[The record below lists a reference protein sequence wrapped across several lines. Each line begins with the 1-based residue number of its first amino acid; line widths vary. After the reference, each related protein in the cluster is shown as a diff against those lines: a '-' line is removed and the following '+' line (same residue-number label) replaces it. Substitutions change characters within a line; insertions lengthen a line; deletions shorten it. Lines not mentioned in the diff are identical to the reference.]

1 VQAADA
7 GAGLNGT
14 AVERPATARRFTR
27 VEPGNRTG
35 PAALSIL
42 LHVGLVLVALNVDL
56 RAAAPGAGT
65 SLAPEPITIVE
76 WVHDREVRSEAPSQI
91 DVRQLPSAS
100 LASKLPHRVELSN
113 QTLAKAIEPPSKIDE
128 LPGGGIVQ
136 PLEPQ
141 PIQPEEI
148 ASAAVALEQAPDAL
162 SQTSTMPV
170 RGTVRVERAE
180 QAMLMQ
186 RVAQIAR
193 SLGKNGHTE
202 LTWQQD
208 GRPYRAVLS
217 GEAGSDDMDLDRVR
231 ADITTLSR
239 NGKNLRTQMTLKRL
253 AFSQFTQVID
263 HWDPEVELHDDEIVG
278 RFHSN
283 STFRVSS
290 DAKVAPRISGMATT
304 TAGDVVFSSSP
315 SIQRRDQ
322 TFKGGF
328 EARAMRVSLPDRAVR
343 LDRETLD
350 SSAHVRR
357 FDYDAHI
364 TLYSD
369 GHYTWE
375 VPGARVSSRDDYPA
389 DRVTYFIATPRATL
403 YLKGTVNGRVIV
415 YAPRHIV
422 IEGDLRYAAD
432 PRVIA
437 AADDYLGVV
446 SDEDVEIARPAVI
459 GPGDLHIEAAI
470 FARRN
475 FVIQDFESPR
485 AGTLSIYG
493 SLTSGTMT
501 ASEPRYA
508 TRIEFDPR
516 LSQVQLPG
524 FPATNQYDVDR
535 WNAEWD
541 ELPVAGLQ

>member
-1 VQAADA
+1 
-7 GAGLNGT
+7 
-14 AVERPATARRFTR
+14 
-27 VEPGNRTG
+27 
-35 PAALSIL
+35 
-42 LHVGLVLVALNVDL
+42 
-56 RAAAPGAGT
+56 
-65 SLAPEPITIVE
+65 
-76 WVHDREVRSEAPSQI
+76 
-91 DVRQLPSAS
+91 
-100 LASKLPHRVELSN
+100 
-113 QTLAKAIEPPSKIDE
+113 
-128 LPGGGIVQ
+128 
-136 PLEPQ
+136 
-141 PIQPEEI
+141 
-148 ASAAVALEQAPDAL
+148 
-162 SQTSTMPV
+162 MPV